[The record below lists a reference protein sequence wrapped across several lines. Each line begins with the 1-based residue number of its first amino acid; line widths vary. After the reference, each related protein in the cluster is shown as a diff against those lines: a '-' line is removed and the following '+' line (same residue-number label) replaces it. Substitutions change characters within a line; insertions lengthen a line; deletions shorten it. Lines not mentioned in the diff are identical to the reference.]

1 MRTLPTLAFLALLS
15 APLYAQDLQR
25 PDGWQAR
32 FDRAGSTEADME
44 MWVDMPPGW
53 HITTG
58 PAGIF
63 WHPDLTA
70 SGAFRAEMEVFLFDP
85 AGRREAFG
93 IFFGGSDLR
102 GDAQAYTYFLLRDG
116 GQFIVKRRQGADTPT
131 LVEWTSHPAVRSYA
145 DRVDDASVRNIL
157 TVEAGAETV
166 RLLVNGQEVTSLPRA
181 ELAVDGIVGIRVN
194 HALNLH
200 VSRLE
205 VTPIH

>member
-1 MRTLPTLAFLALLS
+1 MRTLPTLVFLALLA
-15 APLYAQDLQR
+15 APLHAQDLQR

-70 SGAFRAEMEVFLFDP
+70 SGTFRAEMEVFLFDP

-93 IFFGGSDLR
+93 IFFGGGDLQ
-102 GDAQAYTYFLLRDG
+102 GNAQAYTYFLLRDG
-116 GQFIVKRRQGADTPT
+116 GQFIVKRRQGTDTPT
-131 LVEWTSHPAVRSYA
+131 LVEWTPHPAVRSYA
-145 DRVDDASVRNIL
+145 DRGDDASVKNVL

-181 ELAVDGIVGIRVN
+181 ELAVDGTVGIWVN

-205 VTPIH
+205 VTPIR